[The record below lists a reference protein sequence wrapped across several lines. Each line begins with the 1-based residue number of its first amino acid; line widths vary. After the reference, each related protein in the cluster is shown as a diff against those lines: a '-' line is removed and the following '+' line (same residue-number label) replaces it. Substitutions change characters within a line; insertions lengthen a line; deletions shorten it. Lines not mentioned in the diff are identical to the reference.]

1 MCIYVYIYI
10 EERETKGRQSEK
22 GGGRKGLFVLSTH
35 DFIAIIYRLNLVAD
49 ETGGILILL
58 SRDTITVI
66 IPYPFIS
73 KRRNVFATWLLYS
86 TGQEKTFIVEKFER
100 ATYLNGIFY
109 SGSRRNRSGDRG
121 K

>member
-1 MCIYVYIYI
+1 MYIYI
-10 EERETKGRQSEK
+10 YRRKGDKGATKRE
-22 GGGRKGLFVLSTH
+22 GGRKGLFVLSTH